1 MLDNLEIKL
10 LSEDAII
17 PVRAHTTY
25 SGIDLFSLE
34 DYEVKP
40 FTSKLIKTG
49 VAINLPVNYE
59 GSVRPKSGITTKTG
73 LRVQYGT
80 VEAGYTGELGVMVDN
95 IKGHKEVIKKGQKIA
110 QLVVSPVAYPTP
122 LIVDEFTINGDSE
135 RGENG
140 FGSTGLN

>member
-17 PVRAHTTY
+17 PVRAHTTD
-25 SGIDLFSLE
+25 SGMDLFSLE

-110 QLVVSPVAYPTP
+110 QLVVNPVAYPKP
-122 LIVDEFTINGDSE
+122 LVVDEFTINGDSE

>member
-1 MLDNLEIKL
+1 MLDKLEIKL
-10 LSEDAII
+10 LSEDAVL
-17 PVRAHTTY
+17 PVRAHTTD
-25 SGIDLFSLE
+25 SGMDLFALE

-40 FTSKLIKTG
+40 FTSELVRTG

-59 GSVRPKSGITTKTG
+59 GSVRPKSGITTKTD

-95 IKGHKEVIKKGQKIA
+95 IRSHKEVIKKGQKIA
-110 QLVVSPVAYPTP
+110 QLVVNPVEYPKP
-122 LIVDEFTINGDSE
+122 LVVDEFTINGDSE